1 MFRPAQRR
9 VSRGTFLAVTVL
21 LAGLTSYAV
30 NGLGSVVATAD
41 AAPAG
46 KGKPDKGDPPPP
58 PPPVATVLAGAAAIN
73 IDPRPDLADPIEFP
87 LARWETDPVKCA
99 TLSESFLAEVAANT
113 TEVVDHLA
121 TAGSPWPENPDC
133 VYMGGFGIGPMNPM
147 TAVDPDHGLWVR
159 AFAVGDG
166 MDTAAVAVID
176 GEGWLWD
183 YANKCDDCGS
193 KQIAQT
199 VAEATGI
206 DPANVVVAAT
216 HAHSSPDFIG
226 GWGFVPDWYMAQA
239 RDAIVAAL
247 TAAITD
253 KRPAMLETGEE
264 RARGFNRER
273 RDTYRSAEEQQLTWL
288 RAVGV
293 DANVQPVADDVVF
306 TVGAYAAHPT
316 TYGTNDGTGHADWP
330 GGFVDRLEERF
341 GGVGIQLM
349 TGLGNI
355 SASGMGR
362 DGGQDRL
369 ADLVPQVGAGHL
381 VATTDLRIQQTT
393 WRQPVTNAPLSLLG
407 VPGFFDRQFDAVPAT
422 LQTGKSPDTAPC
434 LSGSEYSVELPAT
447 ALRFG
452 SDFLLTTGPGELFS
466 NVTNTIKEQGAATVT
481 MPISQA
487 NDALG
492 YMPQQFELNEV
503 NQLGLGFVA
512 GGYLIVN
519 YEDSYAIDRCV
530 GDMALE
536 TILGLAAATAS

>member
-1 MFRPAQRR
+1 VFRPAQRR